1 MSEIYQRPTK
11 EVDVHGEKFVITALP
26 ALKALDLQMKLT
38 QGADGALIRDAVLQS
53 VTKDN
58 MAIDA
63 KKFDTMFSGKISMLM
78 KLFSEIMEFNF
89 HDPLEESD
97 SDLQ

>member
-1 MSEIYQRPTK
+1 MAEIYQRPTK
-11 EVDVHGEKFVITALP
+11 EVEVQGETFVITALP

-38 QGADGALIRDAVLQS
+38 NGADGATIRDAIIQS

-63 KKFDTMFSGKISMLM
+63 KKFDTMFSGKIAMVM

-89 HDPLEESD
+89 HDPLGESD
-97 SDLQ
+97 SDLS